1 MRFFSLLA
9 VCAAF
14 SASVALAQTP
24 APMPAPAPLP
34 YGVAITLDQAKKAM
48 LAAEAEARKN
58 NWNVAIVVVDSGGHM
73 VAMQRLDGTQIAS
86 IDIAKGKAV
95 TANNYRRPTKALED
109 AIAGGGAGL
118 RLLAVP
124 GIMPLE
130 GGVLVTADGKI
141 IGAIGVS
148 GVLSTQDAQVARA
161 GAEAAIK

>member
-1 MRFFSLLA
+1 MRFSSLLA

-14 SASVALAQTP
+14 AASAALAQTP

-124 GIMPLE
+124 GVMPLE
-130 GGVLVTADGKI
+130 GGVLIAADGKI